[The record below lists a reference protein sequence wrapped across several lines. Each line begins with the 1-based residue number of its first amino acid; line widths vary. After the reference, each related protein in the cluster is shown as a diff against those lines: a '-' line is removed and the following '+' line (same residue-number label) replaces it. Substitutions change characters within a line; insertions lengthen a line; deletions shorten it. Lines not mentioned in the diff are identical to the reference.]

1 MQPRLA
7 ERIGKIS
14 KVMMSALLILIIV
27 LAVHSLTL
35 SGAGEG
41 LKFYLVPNMDSVR
54 EVGLKNVIT
63 SAMNQAFFTLSLG
76 VAAMEIF
83 GSYMGKDHTLAGEG
97 VRICALDTFVAIMA
111 GLIIF
116 RHASAMAWK

>member
-54 EVGLKNVIT
+54 EVGLK
-63 SAMNQAFFTLSLG
+63 M
-76 VAAMEIF
+76 
-83 GSYMGKDHTLAGEG
+83 
-97 VRICALDTFVAIMA
+97 
-111 GLIIF
+111 
-116 RHASAMAWK
+116 